1 MIPKGDSR
9 SANQDALVNYFAYGS
24 NMSSRRILSRVPSAR
39 VFMRARLI
47 GYQLCFHK
55 HSLVD
60 GSAKCDAYLTG
71 AAEDVVWGVL
81 FSLDK
86 SEKTQLDVIEG
97 DGYVSTLVEVEL
109 ADGGML
115 QAMTY
120 RATMIKPELKPFD
133 WYKRHVLEGAREHD
147 LPSEY
152 IAGIEAVKA
161 VADADIERRARELGI
176 YL

>member
-1 MIPKGDSR
+1 MPETQQTQI
-9 SANQDALVNYFAYGS
+9 VYFAYGS
-24 NMSSRRILSRVPSAR
+24 NMSSPRLQARIRSATAWC
-39 VFMRARLI
+39 RARLF
-47 GYQLCFHK
+47 GHQLRFHK

-71 AAEDVVWGVL
+71 TAEDVVWGVL

-109 ADGGML
+109 ADGGIL

-152 IAGIEAVKA
+152 IAGIEAVTA